1 MLILSFWV
9 NVTLQFCTWCIWI
22 TKFIRCI
29 LSYRQCAI
37 WSFIVLYPLN
47 TCHYHWAWCWV
58 RNLMIDLLFSMQLG
72 SYDWHGFQVMLT
84 YPLYMEFQVSLTC
97 HGRVLLFLIN
107 PYIWVFHWCE
117 CLNGNVQKPGYWF
130 SLSLSFL
137 LISICSE
144 ISFELVYYLR
154 KGLFF
159 LFLKIVSIYIKQE

>member
-1 MLILSFWV
+1 MCHLEFHCSLSPQYMSLPLGV
-9 NVTLQFCTWCIWI
+9 VLSK
-22 TKFIRCI
+22 KFDD
-29 LSYRQCAI
+29 
-37 WSFIVLYPLN
+37 WFTV
-47 TCHYHWAWCWV
+47 
-58 RNLMIDLLFSMQLG
+58 SMQLG
-72 SYDWHGFQVMLT
+72 SYDWYGFQVMLT